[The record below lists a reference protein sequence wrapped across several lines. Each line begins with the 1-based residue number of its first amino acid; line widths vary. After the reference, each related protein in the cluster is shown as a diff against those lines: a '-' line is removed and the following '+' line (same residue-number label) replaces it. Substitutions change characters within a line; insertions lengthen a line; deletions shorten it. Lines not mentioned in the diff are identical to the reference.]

1 MSGKK
6 ELETELE
13 KWKNLSD
20 KHLELFLLMTL
31 WMNIKQDQ
39 KSIATWLYERSYRTI
54 AIYGM
59 GYVGE
64 CLIKDLK
71 GSTVEIK
78 YAIDKKKKVLQSGME
93 MLSPDEELQKV
104 DAVIVTAI
112 ASFDLIQGVLL
123 KKTDMPIV
131 SFADI
136 LLELDAE
143 RD

>member
-1 MSGKK
+1 
-6 ELETELE
+6 
-13 KWKNLSD
+13 
-20 KHLELFLLMTL
+20 MTL

-71 GSTVEIK
+71 GSNVEIK

>member
-1 MSGKK
+1 
-6 ELETELE
+6 
-13 KWKNLSD
+13 
-20 KHLELFLLMTL
+20 
-31 WMNIKQDQ
+31 
-39 KSIATWLYERSYRTI
+39 
-54 AIYGM
+54 M

-64 CLIKDLK
+64 GLIKDLK
-71 GSTVEIK
+71 GSNVEIK